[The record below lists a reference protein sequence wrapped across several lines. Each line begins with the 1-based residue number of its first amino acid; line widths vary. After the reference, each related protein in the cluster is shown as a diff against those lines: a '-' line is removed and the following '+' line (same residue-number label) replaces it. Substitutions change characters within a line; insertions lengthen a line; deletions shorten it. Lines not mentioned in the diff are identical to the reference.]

1 MKHLLWD
8 GAYQL
13 WHVVLPASCSFALPQ
28 LPTLTDRS
36 VFPCPPPTHPPR
48 HLSPTLGA
56 QLWFARVL
64 RDGFAAQGA
73 GLFVPFREVGA
84 AHLDTLL
91 AKAGRG
97 GR

>member
-1 MKHLLWD
+1 
-8 GAYQL
+8 
-13 WHVVLPASCSFALPQ
+13 
-28 LPTLTDRS
+28 
-36 VFPCPPPTHPPR
+36 
-48 HLSPTLGA
+48 LGA